1 MVTDTLLVVYVIG
14 FLVAAGIA
22 ASMETYDGNRTPVYR
37 ILWAQL
43 TSNQVDRY
51 WAQEVVGIVIMG
63 LIWPLVLFVLTFC
76 LIGMMF
82 LTREKDR

>member
-14 FLVAAGIA
+14 FLVATGIA

-63 LIWPLVLFVLTFC
+63 LIWPLVALVLVFC
-76 LIGMMF
+76 IIGLVF
-82 LTREKDR
+82 LSKEKDR